1 MADALRWGILGTG
14 TIAAKFAKDLL
25 ASKTGKLV
33 AIGSRTPESAER
45 FGNDFLA
52 GTAINR
58 HGSYDA
64 LLADP
69 AVQAVYI
76 STPHPF
82 HAQWSIRAAM
92 AGKHILCEKPL
103 ALNYADAMTI
113 VEAAR
118 ANGVFLMEA
127 FMYRCHPV
135 VDRLIALLREGVIHD
150 VRMIHANFGF
160 QCALNYDHRLLNNA
174 LGGGGILDVGCYPVS
189 LARLIAGVAA
199 GKEFLDPVHVAASG
213 VVGEKSRVDE
223 LASLIL
229 TFSNRIIASIST
241 GIQCTLNNDIHIY
254 GTGGSIYIPWLWIPQ
269 PKGNKIIIRR
279 HGKEPEEISVDAS
292 AGVYTLEADAVAA
305 AIENQQHEPAWPAMR
320 WADTLG
326 NMKTLDRW
334 RRIVGVS
341 YEHEKP
347 ENRLTPLHGGPL
359 SVHEPNGMEYGRV
372 PGVEKPVSRL
382 IFGVDKISI
391 NDFPMAQA
399 MLDDYFQRGGNT
411 FDSAHIY
418 SMGVCEKALGRWVE
432 NRNIREQV
440 VIIGKGAHTPDCNP
454 TALTRQLMESLDRM
468 KTHYVDIYMMH
479 RDDPAVP
486 VDQFVDVLNEHKRA
500 GRIRAFG
507 ASNWSIPRIE
517 AFNFSARSR
526 GLTGFCAISNNF
538 SLARMIHPPW
548 AGCLSSSDLEWRTWL
563 ENNEIILMPWS
574 SQARGF
580 FTDRAAP
587 DKTSDAELVR
597 CWYSPD
603 NFRRQEKARELA
615 RKLGV
620 TPIVIALAYV
630 LCQPF
635 ATFPMIGPA
644 SIDETRESM
653 EALKIKLTREQVH
666 WLNLER

>member
-269 PKGNKIIIRR
+269 PKGNKIILFADAQHQARFCGKAPFFRPSQQFQRPLIFSLGTHAKILAR
-279 HGKEPEEISVDAS
+279 HGFHIMVENIRFRIQYPVQIIPMTAEVRNQHFNRSV
-292 AGVYTLEADAVAA
+292 
-305 AIENQQHEPAWPAMR
+305 
-320 WADTLG
+320 
-326 NMKTLDRW
+326 W
-334 RRIVGVS
+334 RRRA
-341 YEHEKP
+341 HA
-347 ENRLTPLHGGPL
+347 R
-359 SVHEPNGMEYGRV
+359 NGLR
-372 PGVEKPVSRL
+372 
-382 IFGVDKISI
+382 
-391 NDFPMAQA
+391 
-399 MLDDYFQRGGNT
+399 
-411 FDSAHIY
+411 
-418 SMGVCEKALGRWVE
+418 
-432 NRNIREQV
+432 
-440 VIIGKGAHTPDCNP
+440 PD
-454 TALTRQLMESLDRM
+454 A
-468 KTHYVDIYMMH
+468 
-479 RDDPAVP
+479 
-486 VDQFVDVLNEHKRA
+486 
-500 GRIRAFG
+500 
-507 ASNWSIPRIE
+507 
-517 AFNFSARSR
+517 
-526 GLTGFCAISNNF
+526 
-538 SLARMIHPPW
+538 
-548 AGCLSSSDLEWRTWL
+548 
-563 ENNEIILMPWS
+563 
-574 SQARGF
+574 
-580 FTDRAAP
+580 
-587 DKTSDAELVR
+587 
-597 CWYSPD
+597 
-603 NFRRQEKARELA
+603 
-615 RKLGV
+615 
-620 TPIVIALAYV
+620 
-630 LCQPF
+630 
-635 ATFPMIGPA
+635 
-644 SIDETRESM
+644 
-653 EALKIKLTREQVH
+653 
-666 WLNLER
+666 